1 MSYAVV
7 VAAKG
12 GRRSWVA
19 REVAEGLAARG
30 LAVGGFTQRTVDG
43 EGGDK
48 TIDLVHARDGRLVPL
63 ARTVKQPA
71 PAEGGGC
78 SLAFDA
84 AGFDTARRW
93 VEEDVHRSDVL
104 VLDAIGKLELGGEG
118 HRAAV
123 AAALAGAS
131 PVVLAI
137 RDDQLVYALEALGLG
152 EPVAAYTDGEGAA
165 ALAEFL
171 DAVARA
177 ARKARKVGQARS

>member
-19 REVAEGLAARG
+19 REVVEALAARG

-48 TIDLVHARDGRLVPL
+48 TIDLVRARDGRVTPL
-63 ARTVKQPA
+63 ARTVRQPA

-78 SLAFDA
+78 SLVFDA
-84 AGFDTARRW
+84 AGFDAARRW
-93 VEEDVHRSDVL
+93 VEEDVERSDVV
-104 VLDAIGKLELGGEG
+104 VLDAIGKLELAGEG
-118 HRAAV
+118 HRGTI
-123 AAALAGAS
+123 AAALAAGA
-131 PVVLAI
+131 PVVLAV
-137 RDDQLVYALEALGLG
+137 RDDQLVYAVEALGLG
-152 EPVAAYTDGEGAA
+152 EPLAAYTDGEGRA
-165 ALAEFL
+165 ALAAFV

-177 ARKARKVGQARS
+177 ARR